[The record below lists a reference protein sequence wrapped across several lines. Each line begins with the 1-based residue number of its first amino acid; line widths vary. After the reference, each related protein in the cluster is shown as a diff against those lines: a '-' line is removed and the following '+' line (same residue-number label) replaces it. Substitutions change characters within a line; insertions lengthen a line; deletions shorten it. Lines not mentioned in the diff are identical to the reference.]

1 MLTDL
6 IRFVKK
12 ELTILKAN
20 QKVRDA
26 AKAAGVKQ
34 LEIAVHLGISE
45 PTLVRW
51 MRMPMP
57 ANREKEIL
65 QAIAELALEKQ
76 KEE

>member
-1 MLTDL
+1 M
-6 IRFVKK
+6 
-12 ELTILKAN
+12 KAN

-34 LEIAVHLGISE
+34 WEIAVHLGISE

>member
-1 MLTDL
+1 M
-6 IRFVKK
+6 
-12 ELTILKAN
+12 KAN

-26 AKAAGVKQ
+26 AKAAGIKQ
-34 LEIAVHLGISE
+34 WEIAIHLGISE

-57 ANREKEIL
+57 VDREKAIL
-65 QAIAELALEKQ
+65 QAIVELALEKQ